1 MKKEQ
6 GKMDNNRASYIIDK
20 GNNVV
25 VAEITGCL
33 FDAEDMMN
41 NRFIPSV
48 TSGFQLAN
56 TGRNKFDMNRNYK
69 AVAKLHPDDQWDE
82 KRGKKIAN
90 DKLTEVYH
98 HSMNKRLAKYAKDFR
113 KIADNIDKYLE
124 DRHFNATKS

>member
-1 MKKEQ
+1 MN
-6 GKMDNNRASYIIDK
+6 NNRASYIIDK

-48 TSGFQLAN
+48 TSGFHLAD
-56 TGRNKFDMNRNYK
+56 TCSNKLEMNRKYK
-69 AVAKLHPDDQWDE
+69 AVAELHPDDQWDE
-82 KRGKKIAN
+82 KRGKKIAH

>member
-1 MKKEQ
+1 
-6 GKMDNNRASYIIDK
+6 MDYKRVGYIIDK

-25 VAEITGCL
+25 VAKIDSCI

-48 TSGFQLAN
+48 TSGFQIAN
-56 TGRNKFDMNRNYK
+56 TGMNKFDMNRNYK
-69 AVAKLHPDDQWDE
+69 VVAKLHPDDQWDE

-98 HSMNKRLAKYAKDFR
+98 QSMNKRLAKYAKDFR
-113 KIADNIDKYLE
+113 KIADNIDKYLK

>member
-1 MKKEQ
+1 
-6 GKMDNNRASYIIDK
+6 MDYKRVGYIIDK

-25 VAEITGCL
+25 VAKIDGCI

-48 TSGFQLAN
+48 TSGFQIAN
-56 TGRNKFDMNRNYK
+56 TGMNKFDMNRNYK
-69 AVAKLHPDDQWDE
+69 VVAKLHPDDQWDE

-98 HSMNKRLAKYAKDFR
+98 QSMNKRLAKYAKDFR

>member
-1 MKKEQ
+1 
-6 GKMDNNRASYIIDK
+6 MDYKRVGYIIDK

-25 VAEITGCL
+25 VAEIDGCL

-48 TSGFQLAN
+48 TSGLHVSN
-56 TGRNKFDMNRNYK
+56 VGKNKFDMNRNYK

>member
-1 MKKEQ
+1 
-6 GKMDNNRASYIIDK
+6 MDYERASYIIDK

-25 VAEITGCL
+25 VAEIDNCL

-41 NRFIPSV
+41 KRFIPSV
-48 TSGFQLAN
+48 TSGFQVSN
-56 TGRNKFDMNRNYK
+56 VGRNKFDMNRNYK

>member
-1 MKKEQ
+1 MN
-6 GKMDNNRASYIIDK
+6 NNRASYIIDK

-48 TSGFQLAN
+48 TSGFHLAN
-56 TGRNKFDMNRNYK
+56 TGNNKFDMNRNYK

-82 KRGKKIAN
+82 KRGKKIAH
-90 DKLTEVYH
+90 DKLTELYR
-98 HSMNKRLAKYAKDFR
+98 HSMNERLAKYANDFR

-124 DRHFNATKS
+124 DRHFDATKS

>member
-1 MKKEQ
+1 MN
-6 GKMDNNRASYIIDK
+6 NNRASYIIDK

-25 VAEITGCL
+25 VAEITGCI

-48 TSGFQLAN
+48 TSGFHLAN

-98 HSMNKRLAKYAKDFR
+98 HSMNKRLAKYANDFR

-124 DRHFNATKS
+124 DRHFDATKS

>member
-1 MKKEQ
+1 
-6 GKMDNNRASYIIDK
+6 MDYKRVGYIIDK

-25 VAEITGCL
+25 VAEIDGCL

-98 HSMNKRLAKYAKDFR
+98 QSMNKRLAKYAKDFR

>member
-1 MKKEQ
+1 
-6 GKMDNNRASYIIDK
+6 MDNNRASYIIDK

-48 TSGFQLAN
+48 TSGFHLAN
-56 TGRNKFDMNRNYK
+56 TGGNKFDMNRNYK
-69 AVAKLHPDDQWDE
+69 AVAKLHQDDQWDE
-82 KRGKKIAN
+82 KRGKKIAH
-90 DKLTEVYH
+90 DKLTELYH
-98 HSMNKRLAKYAKDFR
+98 HSMNKRLAKYANDFR

-124 DRHFNATKS
+124 DRHFDATKS

>member
-1 MKKEQ
+1 MN
-6 GKMDNNRASYIIDK
+6 NNRVSYIIDK

-25 VAEITGCL
+25 VAEIDGCL

>member
-1 MKKEQ
+1 MN
-6 GKMDNNRASYIIDK
+6 NNRASYIIDK

-56 TGRNKFDMNRNYK
+56 TGKNKFDMNRNYK

-82 KRGKKIAN
+82 NRGKKIAN
-90 DKLTEVYH
+90 DKLTELYH
-98 HSMNKRLAKYAKDFR
+98 HSMNKRLAKYANDFR

>member
-1 MKKEQ
+1 
-6 GKMDNNRASYIIDK
+6 MDNNRASYIIDK

-56 TGRNKFDMNRNYK
+56 TGNNKFDMNRNYK
-69 AVAKLHPDDQWDE
+69 AVAKLHQMISGM
-82 KRGKKIAN
+82 KSVVR
-90 DKLTEVYH
+90 
-98 HSMNKRLAKYAKDFR
+98 RLRTISLLSYITTA
-113 KIADNIDKYLE
+113 
-124 DRHFNATKS
+124 

>member
-1 MKKEQ
+1 
-6 GKMDNNRASYIIDK
+6 MDNNWVCYIIDK
-20 GNNVV
+20 GNKVV

-48 TSGFQLAN
+48 TSGFHLAN
-56 TGRNKFDMNRNYK
+56 TGGNKFDMNRNYK

-82 KRGKKIAN
+82 KRGKKIAH
-90 DKLTEVYH
+90 DKLTELYH
-98 HSMNKRLAKYAKDFR
+98 HSMNKRLAKYANDFR

-124 DRHFNATKS
+124 DRHFDATKS

>member
-1 MKKEQ
+1 MN
-6 GKMDNNRASYIIDK
+6 NNRASYIIDK

-56 TGRNKFDMNRNYK
+56 TGKNKFDMNRNYK

-90 DKLTEVYH
+90 DKLTELYH
-98 HSMNKRLAKYAKDFR
+98 HSMNKRLAKYANDFR

-124 DRHFNATKS
+124 DRHFDATKS